1 MKERHCSWIDE
12 NDLLEGMISVSHL
25 FIWITSKSCAIS
37 WSGRKK
43 KYVVKDPSLYA
54 KEKEEIKEIIQNKA
68 KVPGL
73 LQSSEFPEVQG
84 KCSTTRL
91 PQY

>member
-1 MKERHCSWIDE
+1 
-12 NDLLEGMISVSHL
+12 MIQFLIYL
-25 FIWITSKSCAIS
+25 FGLQANHAQFHDQVE
-37 WSGRKK
+37 K

>member
-1 MKERHCSWIDE
+1 
-12 NDLLEGMISVSHL
+12 MIQFLIYL
-25 FIWITSKSCAIS
+25 FGLQANHAQFHDQVE
-37 WSGRKK
+37 KK
-43 KYVVKDPSLYA
+43 TYVVKDPSLYA

-68 KVPGL
+68 KVPGI

>member
-1 MKERHCSWIDE
+1 MKTICLKAWFQFLIY
-12 NDLLEGMISVSHL
+12 L
-25 FIWITSKSCAIS
+25 FGLQANLAQFHDQVE
-37 WSGRKK
+37 K